1 MTDRFTRLFGGGS
14 SRTGKWLAAIL
25 LASALALPGC
35 GTIRA
40 TGDAI
45 DKIVTGDEDPLVKAK
60 RALIVAYDTHANASR
75 AARMLYA
82 SGDISREQA
91 ESAHHGLSQ
100 AKRGLDQ
107 ARLLLALGDLTQGM
121 DAMRRAETIIRAV
134 MAALPKEK
142 A

>member
-1 MTDRFTRLFGGGS
+1 MEIHKGIGGGS

-60 RALIVAYDTHANASR
+60 RALIIAYDTHANATR
-75 AARMLYA
+75 TARMLYA
-82 SGDISREQA
+82 GGDISREQA
-91 ESAHHGLSQ
+91 ESAHHGLTQ

-107 ARLLLALGDLTQGM
+107 ARLLLALGDLTQGQ
-121 DAMRRAETIIRAV
+121 DALSRAESLIRAV
-134 MAALPKEK
+134 MMALPKEK

>member
-1 MTDRFTRLFGGGS
+1 MTDRFTRL
-14 SRTGKWLAAIL
+14 LVAL
-25 LASALALPGC
+25 LVGATLALPGC
-35 GTIRA
+35 ATIRA